1 MKRDIE
7 EKSPTYVSVV
17 MNAESAEKSYSI
29 ENFVN
34 LVKEKFGIPSFG
46 FEKEMSISDAFDEIL
61 DKQSVSDWFL
71 TEFGVEVRIHY
82 NVSGY
87 IMYGNTTSDG
97 RHYVTYETFAHLGR
111 TRTLEGLKM

>member
-1 MKRDIE
+1 MKRDIN
-7 EKSPTYVSVV
+7 KKTATYVSVV

-29 ENFVN
+29 ENFAN

-61 DKQSVSDWFL
+61 DKQSITDWFSD
-71 TEFGVEVRIHY
+71 EFGVGVRLHY
-82 NVSGY
+82 NVGGY
-87 IMYGNTTSDG
+87 AMYGSTSDG
-97 RHYVTYETFAHLGR
+97 SHYVTYEASRCFGR